1 MGVSIIRAGKELPSS
16 QKDQT
21 IIANFFSKS
30 KSDFQAFLCT
40 IIQAVYWTFWNWNME
55 LKKSK
60 MALLHGKKV
69 QLHVEFS
76 VDIPKNYFCNE
87 YVLMLQNI
95 IIDIPKNGKWRYI
108 DVNNGHDCKYRELP

>member
-1 MGVSIIRAGKELPSS
+1 
-16 QKDQT
+16 
-21 IIANFFSKS
+21 
-30 KSDFQAFLCT
+30 
-40 IIQAVYWTFWNWNME
+40 ME

-95 IIDIPKNGKWRYI
+95 IIDIPKNGK
-108 DVNNGHDCKYRELP
+108 